1 MDLREYL
8 RKHRDFRKLN
18 EILLKVAT
26 GLQEL
31 HSLGFVHRDLKPDN
45 IVLNNDR
52 PIWLALIDFDRALPI
67 LNTCSTGIRGTPGY

>member
-18 EILLKVAT
+18 EILLKVTA

-31 HSLGFVHRDLKPDN
+31 HRTGFVHRDLKPDN

-52 PIWLALIDFDRALPI
+52 PIKVAFDRALPS
-67 LNTCSTGIRGTPGY
+67 LNTCSTGTRGTPGY